1 MSKSIEVC
9 VYGLLAVLFIIIL
22 FNYWTFNAGMDVLL
36 IIGLVST
43 VVMGVKTLKKV

>member
-1 MSKSIEVC
+1 MSKFIEVC
-9 VYGLLAVLFIIIL
+9 VLGLLAVLLIIIL

-43 VVMGVKTLKKV
+43 IVMGVKTLKKV